1 MMTNGKGNRYR
12 MNSDLNKRV
21 NIVPRIM
28 RTALALALVVCLLF
42 TATGCQYIKKLL
54 ERLNGQSVVT
64 VKFGDMK
71 YQRPDIDAT
80 ISELEE
86 LIAHVRDNDCSYAT
100 QLKMIQDLDADYLEI
115 NSMYTLSYI
124 KFAIDTTDEYW
135 SGETVYFDENLPLLQ
150 GALDDLF
157 VVCAQSEYM
166 AKFEADY
173 FGEGQL
179 EPYKNG
185 NLITDAM
192 VELMQ
197 QEAELVT
204 EFTAF
209 DYYTMEFECG
219 GRTDTVMGH
228 AMRGS
233 VSEEYLFERFYE
245 AINEETGRI
254 FIELVKVR
262 NKLAAEAGYENYA
275 DYAFDNLARDYT
287 PAEADAFVGKIK
299 EHIVPLFRQVEYS
312 LPDVDYDS
320 TYSKMSEG
328 KILDTA
334 EKVFKRMD
342 SRYIEAFDFMN
353 EYDLFYLGYGEE
365 QYDASFTSYIY
376 KYMAPFIV
384 IKGAGDST
392 DLLTF
397 VHEFGHFTD
406 AYYNGEAVSVLDL
419 SEIASQGLE
428 NLFILRATNDDV
440 KKSDLE
446 ALRELHSQNTL
457 MVYLLQSVYYW
468 FEARAYELP
477 DNDLT
482 TEKLNGLA
490 AQALSEFGLDNYYS
504 DFEWLWATIPH
515 FYEQAFYVMSYI
527 TSNAVALQLYDL
539 EQAQEGEGVK
549 KYFELLEW
557 DTDMNFKENVE
568 RAGLTSPFS
577 DGAIDKLAAILRKM
591 FGI

>member
-1 MMTNGKGNRYR
+1 
-12 MNSDLNKRV
+12 MNSNSNKKV
-21 NIVPRIM
+21 NIAPRVM
-28 RTALALALVVCLLF
+28 RTALALVLAVCLLF
-42 TATGCQYIKKLL
+42 TAGGCRYIKKLM
-54 ERLNGQSVVT
+54 NDYSGQSDVT

-71 YQRPDIDAT
+71 YQRPDIDAA
-80 ISELEE
+80 IADIEE
-86 LIAHVRDNDCSYAT
+86 TVAHIRDNEYDYAA
-100 QLKMIQDLDADYLEI
+100 QLKLINDLDAEYLEI

-135 SGETVYFDENLPLLQ
+135 NEETIYFDEKLPLLQ

-157 VVCAQSEYM
+157 VACAQSEHID
-166 AKFEADY
+166 KFEADY
-173 FGEGQL
+173 FGKGQL
-179 EPYKNG
+179 EPYKDG

-209 DYYTMEFECG
+209 DYYEIEFECG
-219 GRTDTVMGH
+219 GRTDTAMGH
-228 AMRGS
+228 AMSGR
-233 VSEEYLFERFYE
+233 VTEDELYTAFYN
-245 AINEETGRI
+245 AINEETSRI

-275 DYAFDNLARDYT
+275 DYAFYNIARDYT
-287 PAEADAFVGKIK
+287 PAEADEFVGKIK
-299 EHIVPLFRQVEYS
+299 EYIVPLFRQVEYS
-312 LPDVDYDS
+312 LPDVDYGTS
-320 TYSKMSEG
+320 YSRMSEG

-342 SRYIEAFDFMN
+342 SRFTDAFNFMDK
-353 EYDLFYLGYGEE
+353 YDLFYLGYGDE
-365 QYDASFTSYIY
+365 QYDTSFTSYIY
-376 KYMAPFIV
+376 KYKAPFIV
-384 IKGAGDST
+384 IKGMGDST

-406 AYYNGEAVSVLDL
+406 AYINRDAIAVLDL

-428 NLFILRATNDDV
+428 NLFMLRVTADDIN
-440 KKSDLE
+440 KSDLE

-482 TEKLNGLA
+482 TERLNELA
-490 AQALSEFGLDNYYS
+490 AQALSEFGMDNYYP
-504 DFEWLWATIPH
+504 DFEWLWALVPH

-549 KYFELLEW
+549 KYFELINW
-557 DTDMNFKENVE
+557 DMNMNFKENVE

-577 DGAIDKLAAILRKM
+577 DGAIDKLVSTLRKM